1 MEALHTILY
10 QVEMFVIFLLIG
22 AALVETKILSE
33 ASLDTIS
40 RLELKLVLPML
51 IFTNAVN
58 GMTREVLLQSQYIFA
73 GAVAMFA
80 LLFILALSMMLIF
93 GVKGDIGRVY
103 CALSMFGNTNFMGI
117 PLILSIFPERG
128 MLYVSCFLIVDQL
141 LLWTVGLKLVTPGR
155 GGFSL
160 KKLVN
165 PATCAIT
172 LGVVFVI
179 FNIHLPGMLNV
190 AFGRIAAMS
199 TPLAMLYMGA
209 LFACI
214 NLKEYFKHIELYGMV
229 LIKMLLFPVALLMIL
244 RLLPVHPEVHFTLA
258 LFSALPSMSSVAMM
272 AKSVSDEGGN
282 YAGGAVFITTL
293 CSVATMPLVALL
305 LSKI

>member
-1 MEALHTILY
+1 METLQTILY
-10 QVEMFVIFLLIG
+10 QVEMFVIFLIIG
-22 AALVETKILSE
+22 AALVEAKILSE

-58 GMTREVLLQSQYIFA
+58 GVTREVLLQSQYIFA
-73 GAVAMFA
+73 SAVAMFA

-117 PLILSIFPERG
+117 PLILSIFPETG

-165 PATCAIT
+165 PATCAIA
-172 LGVVFVI
+172 LGVLFVL
-179 FNIHLPGMLNV
+179 FKIHLPNILNI
-190 AFGRIAAMS
+190 AFGRIASMS

-244 RLLPVHPEVHFTLA
+244 RLLPVHPEVGFTFA